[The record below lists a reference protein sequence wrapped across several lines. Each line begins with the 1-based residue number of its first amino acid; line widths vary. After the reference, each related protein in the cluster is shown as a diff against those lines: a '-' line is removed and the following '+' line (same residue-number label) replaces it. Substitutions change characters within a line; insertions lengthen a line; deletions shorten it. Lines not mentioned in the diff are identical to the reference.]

1 MSMYFGLEKDNFTFL
16 SKNNVRIWVK
26 LFYVHVETPLGT
38 FTVKLKYKLHLNV
51 IVTEKQKPHVL
62 NHQSKIS
69 LNIKGL
75 WRLVAAPLNKVLKP
89 LSVKPL

>member
-62 NHQSKIS
+62 NHQSNFIKH
-69 LNIKGL
+69 KGL
-75 WRLVAAPLNKVLKP
+75 MKIGCRPPKQGFKT
-89 LSVKPL
+89 SFC